1 VNAGGHVDCVDDL
14 STGRREN
21 VDHLLKAGNFRFLN
35 SDIAIFEAAAHYSF
49 VFHLASHPSPD
60 EYQKHP
66 VESLDVNSAGTKNAL
81 ELARRN
87 DARFV
92 FASTAEVYGDPHVVP
107 TPESYWGYVNP
118 TGPRSCYDEGK
129 RFAEALCIAYYR
141 AHGVDVRMPRIFNSY
156 GPRLRADGLYGRAL
170 SRFIQ
175 QALQGEDVTVYGDGK
190 QTRSFSYVTDT
201 LRGIILC
208 ALRPDASGQVINV
221 GNSEEITILELA
233 ERIISATGSGSKITF
248 HPRPPDDPQRRCPDI
263 SKAKKLLGWVPTVSL
278 QEGLA
283 RTIEWFSSRP
293 EAGRRFG

>member
-1 VNAGGHVDCVDDL
+1 VDCVDDL

-21 VDHLLKAGNFRFLN
+21 VDHLLTAGNFRFLN
-35 SDIAIFEAAAHYSF
+35 SDIASFEAAAHYGF

-81 ELARRN
+81 ELARRS

-92 FASTAEVYGDPHVVP
+92 FASTSEVYGDPQVVP

-263 SKAKKLLGWVPTVSL
+263 SQAKKLLGWVPTVSL

-293 EAGRRFG
+293 KAGRRFE